1 MSNSIHIILLTVIL
15 LAASAKLSGQSERK
29 YIRQG
34 NSEFSK
40 GNFAESEVLYRK
52 AIDRKSVPDAQ
63 FNLGDALYR
72 QDKYEDAGKN
82 FLENADEA
90 EDNVKKSNSYF
101 NLGNS
106 LLNSKKIME
115 SIEAYKN
122 SLKLNPGNL
131 EAKYNLAYA
140 QDLLQQQQQQE
151 QQDQSQQ
158 NDQDDQDKQDQK
170 QEQEDKQNQN
180 QNQNQDQNQQPQQP
194 QQPKDQ
200 QGDQEQQQTGVS
212 KEDAQRL
219 LDALANDEKKVQEK
233 VKEAKAASQKVRVL
247 INW

>member
-1 MSNSIHIILLTVIL
+1 MNNSFTIRLVLIISLLGSVQ
-15 LAASAKLSGQSERK
+15 AYGQAEKK

-34 NSEFSK
+34 NNEFSK
-40 GNFAESEVLYRK
+40 GNFPESEVLYRK
-52 AIDRKSVPDAQ
+52 AIDKKTVPDAQ
-63 FNLGDALYR
+63 FNLGDALYK
-72 QDKYEDAGKN
+72 QEKYEDAGRN
-82 FLENADEA
+82 FIDNATKVD
-90 EDNVKKSNSYF
+90 DMVKKSNSFF

-106 LLNSKKIME
+106 LLNSQKIEE

-122 SLKLNPGNL
+122 SLKLNPANM

-140 QDLLQQQQQQE
+140 QDLLKQQQE
-151 QQDQSQQ
+151 QQQQGQQLNQQ
-158 NDQDDQDKQDQK
+158 NDQNK
-170 QEQEDKQNQN
+170 EQNNKDKQNQD
-180 QNQNQDQNQQPQQP
+180 QGQDKNQDQQDKQQNQQQQR
-194 QQPKDQ
+194 DQ
-200 QGDQEQQQTGVS
+200 QQNQQQVGVS